1 MGDVAGVRVRR
12 SRPVDGLGQHV
23 GGGCAWIFE
32 VCGHDVANEPAGVPG
47 RPVPATVSQPRRRS
61 RAISDDH
68 EGREDCVGVLVRVD
82 SRTGALL
89 WQLAL
94 VPIGDE
100 FMREAITV
108 TVDSELKAA
117 PGEFVEVE
125 NLVASTWETEGRWG
139 VAFGSAEPSAAVTA
153 DQPTLRAGRFL
164 RAARIARARPVLGFG
179 VDLGAELRVAGVV
192 SQRCVP
198 VR

>member
-1 MGDVAGVRVRR
+1 MRVRVATEGVRFV
-12 SRPVDGLGQHV
+12 V
-23 GGGCAWIFE
+23 
-32 VCGHDVANEPAGVPG
+32 VAEPAAKTD
-47 RPVPATVSQPRRRS
+47 R
-61 RAISDDH
+61 
-68 EGREDCVGVLVRVD
+68 EGRQRVD

-117 PGEFVEVE
+117 PLEFVEVE

-139 VAFGSAEPSAAVTA
+139 VAF
-153 DQPTLRAGRFL
+153 
-164 RAARIARARPVLGFG
+164 RAARVVPAKAVKPVSSSSLSGS
-179 VDLGAELRVAGVV
+179 GASSTSTSAA
-192 SQRCVP
+192 
-198 VR
+198 

>member
-1 MGDVAGVRVRR
+1 MRVRVATEGVRFV
-12 SRPVDGLGQHV
+12 V
-23 GGGCAWIFE
+23 
-32 VCGHDVANEPAGVPG
+32 VAEPAAKTD
-47 RPVPATVSQPRRRS
+47 R
-61 RAISDDH
+61 
-68 EGREDCVGVLVRVD
+68 EGRQRVD

-164 RAARIARARPVLGFG
+164 RAARSVG
-179 VDLGAELRVAGVV
+179 
-192 SQRCVP
+192 
-198 VR
+198 

>member
-1 MGDVAGVRVRR
+1 MRVRVATEGVRFVVV
-12 SRPVDGLGQHV
+12 S
-23 GGGCAWIFE
+23 
-32 VCGHDVANEPAGVPG
+32 EPAAKTD
-47 RPVPATVSQPRRRS
+47 R
-61 RAISDDH
+61 
-68 EGREDCVGVLVRVD
+68 EGRQRVD

-139 VAFGSAEPSAAVTA
+139 VAF
-153 DQPTLRAGRFL
+153 
-164 RAARIARARPVLGFG
+164 RAARVVPAKAVKPVSLASSSLSGS
-179 VDLGAELRVAGVV
+179 GASSTSAA
-192 SQRCVP
+192 
-198 VR
+198 

>member
-1 MGDVAGVRVRR
+1 MRFVVVA
-12 SRPVDGLGQHV
+12 
-23 GGGCAWIFE
+23 
-32 VCGHDVANEPAGVPG
+32 EPAAKTD
-47 RPVPATVSQPRRRS
+47 R
-61 RAISDDH
+61 
-68 EGREDCVGVLVRVD
+68 EGRQRVD

-139 VAFGSAEPSAAVTA
+139 VAF
-153 DQPTLRAGRFL
+153 
-164 RAARIARARPVLGFG
+164 RAARVVPAKAVKPVSSSSLSGS
-179 VDLGAELRVAGVV
+179 GASSTSAA
-192 SQRCVP
+192 
-198 VR
+198 